1 MPYLRRQSALRRL
14 RQMPTPAKDRMYH
27 VTRFQ
32 DGAETDAFV
41 RALQRFL
48 DRPRGE
54 AFARHAKDTEVWA
67 PRPLS
72 ERPLE
77 VYLSD
82 GALLATEAGFAPL
95 PRIEPIRG
103 VELPPSCVL
112 LMQGS
117 RLQAE

>member
-1 MPYLRRQSALRRL
+1 
-14 RQMPTPAKDRMYH
+14 MPTPAIDRMYH
-27 VTRFQ
+27 VARFL

-48 DRPRGE
+48 DSPRGE
-54 AFARHAKDTEVWA
+54 AFARNAKDTEVWA
-67 PRPLS
+67 PRALS
-72 ERPLE
+72 ARPLE

-95 PRIEPIRG
+95 PLIEPMRG
-103 VELPPSCVL
+103 TDLPAHSVL